1 MLNFFS
7 NTQPKTVEIL
17 SNTQY
22 QKQKEKK
29 DRENL
34 ILC

>member
-7 NTQPKTVEIL
+7 NAQPKTVEIL

-22 QKQKEKK
+22 QKKKKQKEIK
-29 DRENL
+29 R
-34 ILC
+34 